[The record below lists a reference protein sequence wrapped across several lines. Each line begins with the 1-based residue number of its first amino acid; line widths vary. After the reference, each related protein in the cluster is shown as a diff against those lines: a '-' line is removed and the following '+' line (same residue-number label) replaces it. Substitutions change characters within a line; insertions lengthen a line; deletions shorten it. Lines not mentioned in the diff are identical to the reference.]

1 MYLQKFLDP
10 RFNNIPSVDWK
21 DEPKS
26 KDINHFPFSQT
37 DVHDKNCNPRFL
49 HAQQYV
55 GHKLE
60 EEFNFLSRVCM
71 ILSGAVGALHFLL
84 ANLE

>member
-55 GHKLE
+55 GHKLVE
-60 EEFNFLSRVCM
+60 KFKFFASCLYDFIWSCWG
-71 ILSGAVGALHFLL
+71 LTL
-84 ANLE
+84 